1 MRAFVLSDLVLLI
14 GNILVDHGPKEGLK
28 RIPEEAGVW
37 PPTQRRQPLYA
48 WVLLFAAGLAL
59 LGPLSPIL
67 ARAVGKASK
76 HPAGRFLNL
85 RPVPARWSLSS
96 SGLRQ
101 ILAYNLYAVAIEEC
115 YIHGLLWSRMAWLGG
130 WRPLVNALAWAGY
143 HLNRPVKD
151 MVAGILPG
159 AILASYVRSFTGN
172 LYWNA
177 LGHYL
182 SNVFWTWFANRNLQK
197 RAPSEETSVTE
208 LISAIRVTGA
218 ARNV

>member
-1 MRAFVLSDLVLLI
+1 
-14 GNILVDHGPKEGLK
+14 
-28 RIPEEAGVW
+28 
-37 PPTQRRQPLYA
+37 
-48 WVLLFAAGLAL
+48 
-59 LGPLSPIL
+59 
-67 ARAVGKASK
+67 
-76 HPAGRFLNL
+76 
-85 RPVPARWSLSS
+85 
-96 SGLRQ
+96 
-101 ILAYNLYAVAIEEC
+101 
-115 YIHGLLWSRMAWLGG
+115 
-130 WRPLVNALAWAGY
+130 
-143 HLNRPVKD
+143 